1 MYKKLFALLVTSLI
15 VIGCNNSTGE
25 KEPISVPVSLGE
37 DDSIVSDA
45 NGITKDVKI
54 DLVGTNDAG
63 ETVITASLSIPK
75 GQQLRDANGQ
85 TACTVDNPCRI
96 SAEQKCA
103 NKVDACSEAEW
114 KRLYAAGV
122 PGIPAD
128 YVVLYSGTI
137 DIAEEDGVLTNLGM
151 TVTIEV
157 PETAL
162 YPESTRPSKMHG
174 IGCSKMY
181 IWVTDSCDSTTGQW
195 VEAQIVQ
202 TCSNGQGWKTVT
214 ITLDEL
220 PAHIVMFVTLHKD
233 SENLWNCCSGSSGGS
248 GG

>member
-1 MYKKLFALLVTSLI
+1 MYKKLFALLVTALI
-15 VIGCNNSTGE
+15 IIGCNNAKGE
-25 KEPISVPVSLGE
+25 KEPIGVPVSLGE
-37 DDSIVSDA
+37 DNNIITDA
-45 NGITKDVKI
+45 NGTTKAVKI
-54 DLVGTNDAG
+54 DITGTDDEG
-63 ETVITASLSIPK
+63 KTVITASLSIPK
-75 GQQLRDANGQ
+75 GQELRDANGQ
-85 TACTVDNPCRI
+85 TACTSDNPCRI

-128 YVVLYSGTI
+128 HVVLYSGTI
-137 DIAEEDGVLTNLGM
+137 DISEEDGVLTNVGM

-162 YPESTRPSKMHG
+162 YPESTRATKMHG

-181 IWVTDSCDSTTGQW
+181 IWVTDSCDSTTGMW
-195 VEAQIVQ
+195 VEAQIVKS
-202 TCSNGQGWKTVT
+202 CINGWKTIS
-214 ITLDEL
+214 ITLDQL

-233 SENLWNCCSGSSGGS
+233 SPNLWDCCSGSSGGS